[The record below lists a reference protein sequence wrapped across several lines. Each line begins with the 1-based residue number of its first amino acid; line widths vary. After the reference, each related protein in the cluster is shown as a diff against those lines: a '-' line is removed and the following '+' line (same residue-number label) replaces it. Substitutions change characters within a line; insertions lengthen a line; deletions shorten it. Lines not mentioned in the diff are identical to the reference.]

1 MKKLLI
7 ITLLISLLTIFL
19 AAESQ
24 IKFKETTVDF
34 GEIDSGQVVDL
45 NFEFENAGD
54 DVLIIK
60 NISTSCGCTAAKLL
74 KKEFQPGEKGTIPV
88 KFNSRGYQGKVTKSI
103 TVATNDKDNV
113 YSRLQITGKVT
124 LKDFAALELNPDQ
137 INFEKVKLNENY
149 SKKISLKN
157 TGTIDL
163 KIIEV
168 THSPELNLEFT
179 DKTVKPGKEMPVNVI
194 FRPMQQGRF
203 TAFLKIRTNAYRQ
216 RLVILRVNAETEV
229 EEKE

>member
-1 MKKLLI
+1 MKKLLL
-7 ITLLISLLTIFL
+7 ITFFIPLLTVFL

-34 GEIDSGQVVDL
+34 GEIDSGQVKDM
-45 NFEFENAGD
+45 NFEFENTGD
-54 DVLIIK
+54 SVLIIK
-60 NISTSCGCTAAKLL
+60 NISASCGCTATKLL
-74 KKEFQPGEKGTIPV
+74 KKEYQPGEKGTIPV
-88 KFNSRGYQGKVTKSI
+88 KFNSRGYHGKVTKSI
-103 TVATNDKDNV
+103 TVTSNDKANV

-124 LKDFAALELNPDQ
+124 LKNFASVELQPDQ
-137 INFEKVKLNENY
+137 INFEKVKLNESY
-149 SKKISLKN
+149 SKKISIKN

-168 THSPELNLEFT
+168 THSPELTLEFT
-179 DKTVKPGKEMPVNVI
+179 DKIVKPGKELPVNIV

-216 RLVILRVNAETEV
+216 RLMILRVNAEIEV